1 MVSILRKAAIWYYW
15 TECRL
20 NFQVDLSTS
29 LFLVAG
35 TIMIYT
41 EWSSYENTFLKK
53 ISWASLFVCTLHA
66 LIFAE
71 NVKRLM
77 LTDMSLRVFCLC
89 PPLREISGSDNTFF
103 SPLYQKPTFPMH
115 PPNLIYSPVY
125 SLTNVL
131 DYIICVENIVGMKNT
146 RGSVTSGCNDESGLT
161 SCQCSQLKQRTGEWQ
176 MLNSELLTLT
186 L

>member
-1 MVSILRKAAIWYYW
+1 MIIIWKHISQKNILGFFIRVHTSCTHICRKRQTSYAYWYVTESFLPLSSSPRNSVSGY
-15 TECRL
+15 
-20 NFQVDLSTS
+20 
-29 LFLVAG
+29 
-35 TIMIYT
+35 
-41 EWSSYENTFLKK
+41 
-53 ISWASLFVCTLHA
+53 
-66 LIFAE
+66 
-71 NVKRLM
+71 
-77 LTDMSLRVFCLC
+77 
-89 PPLREISGSDNTFF
+89 DNTFF

-115 PPNLIYSPVY
+115 RPNLIYSQVY

-161 SCQCSQLKQRTGEWQ
+161 SCQCSQLKQSTGEWQ